1 MYKSTEILS
10 LQLLKF
16 CKILVSLSLTQG
28 VINRSNPLYHAVQIC
43 LSFHTDSILRQCQE
57 NGKTPHGV
65 KQGSLSLLGYKL
77 QYNLKIINMCEKSM
91 KFVKIV

>member
-10 LQLLKF
+10 LQLWWKF

-28 VINRSNPLYHAVQIC
+28 VIYRSTPYLIY
-43 LSFHTDSILRQCQE
+43 LSFPTDSILRQCQE
-57 NGKTPHGV
+57 KGKTPHGV
-65 KQGSLSLLGYKL
+65 KQGSLSSLGCKL

-91 KFVKIV
+91 QFVKIV

>member
-10 LQLLKF
+10 LQLWKF
-16 CKILVSLSLTQG
+16 CKILVSLSLTQL
-28 VINRSNPLYHAVQIC
+28 INRSNPLYHAVQIC
-43 LSFHTDSILRQCQE
+43 LSFHTDSILRQCKE

-65 KQGSLSLLGYKL
+65 KQGSLSSLGYKL